1 MMTKACLFLPERML
15 NTKQKRP
22 FPVFLV
28 IWFFCS
34 AAIGAAAGAIAPVA
48 IPGAVAGG
56 AFQHIAA
63 VVNFAVHTAVGST
76 EHKLAIL
83 QSPAIGAFSGIT
95 AIIAIGAG

>member
-1 MMTKACLFLPERML
+1 MLPYAAQSA
-15 NTKQKRP
+15 KQKRP

-28 IWFFCS
+28 FGFIDS

-63 VVNFAVHTAVGST
+63 VVNFPVHTAVGSAVD
-76 EHKLAIL
+76 KLAIL